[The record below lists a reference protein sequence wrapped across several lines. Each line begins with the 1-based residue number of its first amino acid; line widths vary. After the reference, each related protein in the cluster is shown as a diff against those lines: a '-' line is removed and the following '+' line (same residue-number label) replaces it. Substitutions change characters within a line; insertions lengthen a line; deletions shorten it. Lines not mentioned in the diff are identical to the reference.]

1 MLTPI
6 EDIKSR
12 LDIVQ
17 VLSDYIKFQKAGS
30 NLRALCPFHSEKTP
44 SFMVSPS
51 RQIWHCFGGC
61 NEGGDIFKFV
71 MKIEGLEFGDALR
84 RLADRAGVQLK
95 REDPQIRTERGKAA
109 DICRYATEYFQNNL
123 KQNVQAK
130 DYFLKRGLKDDT
142 IGEFRL
148 GYSPDSWDGLLR
160 YLAVKNF
167 HPQDAEKAGLAVKN
181 ESGKFFDRFRGRL
194 MFPIANS
201 SGEIIGFG
209 GRIFDAGSGP
219 SFAKASEG
227 VAKYI
232 NSPQSLIYDKSRVLY
247 GFDKAKTE
255 IRKNNFALV
264 VEGYMDL
271 IMSHQAGVKNA
282 VAVSGTALT
291 WEHLRMLKRLCD
303 NLYFSFDTDG
313 AGQEA
318 TKKAIGMALEEDFN
332 VKIVSAPSGKDPAD
346 FILEHPADWPSQMQK
361 AKSFMEFY
369 FDNAL
374 SQNDVETAEG
384 KKNISKILLSQIK
397 KLKNR
402 VEQSHWISLVAQK
415 LKVRPAVLEE
425 EILKIQ
431 TDDFLPIED
440 SQELPAQNKQ
450 SKEELLLERI
460 AACSLKQTDLRKYL
474 AGLEIEPVLDYNSSQ
489 LIGIIKDADSSVVSE
504 NQLVSHIAEYNPQLM
519 DFAKGLLFSLEAFED
534 MPDLEEEIKFCV
546 NEYNAQQ
553 IKKKQSELSVKI
565 QEAEQ
570 AGDEIAVQKLMND
583 FRSLNNR
590 LIKS

>member
-6 EDIKSR
+6 EEIKSR

-17 VLSDYIKFQKAGS
+17 VLSDYIKLQKAGS

-95 REDPQIRTERGKAA
+95 REDPQIRTERGKSA
-109 DICRYATEYFQNNL
+109 DICRHAVEYFQNNL
-123 KQNVQAK
+123 KQNVQARE
-130 DYFLKRGLKDDT
+130 YFLKRGIKEET
-142 IGEFRL
+142 ISEFRL
-148 GYSPDSWDGLLR
+148 GYSPESWDGLLK
-160 YLAVKNF
+160 YLSAKNF
-167 HPQDAEKAGLAVKN
+167 HPQDAEKAGLVVKN
-181 ESGKFFDRFRGRL
+181 ENGKIFDRFRGRL

-201 SGEIIGFG
+201 SGEIIAFG
-209 GRIFDAGSGP
+209 GRIFDA
-219 SFAKASEG
+219 EG
-227 VAKYI
+227 DAAKYI
-232 NSPQSLIYDKSRVLY
+232 NSPQSLIYDKSRTLY

-291 WEHLRMLKRLCD
+291 REHLRILKRLCD

-318 TKKAIGMALEEDFN
+318 TKKAIDMALEEDFN
-332 VKIVSAPSGKDPAD
+332 IKIVSAPSGKDPAD
-346 FILEHPADWPSQMQK
+346 FILAFPADWPGQMQK

-374 SQNDVETAEG
+374 SQNDTETAEG
-384 KKNISKILLSQIK
+384 KKNISKILLLQIK

-415 LKVRPAVLEE
+415 LKVRPVVLEE
-425 EILKIQ
+425 EILKMQ
-431 TDDFLPIED
+431 TDDFFPIEN

-460 AACSLKQTDLRKYL
+460 AACALKQPDLRKHL
-474 AGLEIEPVLDYNSSQ
+474 AGLEIEPVLGYNSSQ

-504 NQLVSHIAEYNPQLM
+504 KQFALHIAEYNPQLM

-565 QEAEQ
+565 QEAER
-570 AGDEIAVQKLMND
+570 AGDEIAVQKLMDD
-583 FRSLNNR
+583 FKILTSR
-590 LIKS
+590 LQQSFD